1 MHRLKTRLEL
11 ANFKRKYGLEEMD
24 LRTLETNL
32 KLTTPKR
39 TKNRFYPN
47 HVQYRLSEKRTKI
60 KRTTEEDAA
69 NVLMML
75 HNSLCT

>member
-24 LRTLETNL
+24 LKTLETQLNW
-32 KLTTPKR
+32 TRPKR
-39 TKNRFYPN
+39 TSNGFYRN
-47 HVQYRLSEKRTKI
+47 RLSEKKRRV

-69 NVLMML
+69 NVLVML
-75 HNSLCT
+75 HHSVCT